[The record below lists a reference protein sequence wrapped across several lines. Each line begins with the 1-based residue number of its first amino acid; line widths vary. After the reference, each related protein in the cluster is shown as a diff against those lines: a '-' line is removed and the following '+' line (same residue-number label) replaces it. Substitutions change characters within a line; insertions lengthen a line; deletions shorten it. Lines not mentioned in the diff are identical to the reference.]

1 MNESLL
7 LSLESH
13 TCHFLSH
20 HCYPKICRF
29 VALQRPGLVFYKDCI
44 EIETNLASQGDKD
57 SLRNARKLYESAV
70 ASYSQDVELWKDYY
84 SFETKVKRFLTP
96 WLISKL

>member
-1 MNESLL
+1 M
-7 LSLESH
+7 
-13 TCHFLSH
+13 
-20 HCYPKICRF
+20 
-29 VALQRPGLVFYKDCI
+29 ALQRPGLVFYKDCI